1 MNNFTISKLQ
11 TPPVDYNENTSGV
24 NYFLKLTTES
34 NYTTTVGTRTSN
46 GDSNSGNYNYPVV
59 GMTGD
64 NRQYTDDDRPAKG
77 ILFPR

>member
-1 MNNFTISKLQ
+1 MTVNRSNNF
-11 TPPVDYNENTSGV
+11 
-24 NYFLKLTTES
+24 
-34 NYTTTVGTRTSN
+34 
-46 GDSNSGNYNYPVV
+46 GNYNYPVL

>member
-24 NYFLKLTTES
+24 NYFLKLTTKS
-34 NYTTTVGTRTSN
+34 SYTTTVGTRTVS
-46 GDSNSGNYNYPVV
+46 GDTNYGNYNYPLL

-64 NRQYTDDDRPAKG
+64 TRQYTDDDRPAKG

>member
-24 NYFLKLTTES
+24 NYFLKLTTKS
-34 NYTTTVGTRTSN
+34 SYTTTVGTRTVSGN
-46 GDSNSGNYNYPVV
+46 TNYGNYNYPLL

-64 NRQYTDDDRPAKG
+64 TRQYTDDDRPAKG

>member
-24 NYFLKLTTES
+24 NYFLKLTTKS
-34 NYTTTVGTRTSN
+34 SYTTTVGTRTGSGN
-46 GDSNSGNYNYPVV
+46 TNYGNYNYPLL

-64 NRQYTDDDRPAKG
+64 TRQYTDDDRPAKG